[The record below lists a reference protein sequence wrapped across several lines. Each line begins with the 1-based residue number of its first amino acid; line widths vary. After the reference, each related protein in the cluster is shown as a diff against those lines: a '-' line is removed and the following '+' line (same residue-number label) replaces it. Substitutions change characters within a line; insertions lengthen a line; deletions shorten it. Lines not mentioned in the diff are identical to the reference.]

1 MENQFA
7 VTVHEFFM
15 AQDEQTR
22 LGILEYYTHDPP
34 NQMYLLWAASHDERL
49 STNARKAS
57 VILDTFFLS
66 NKNNFISF
74 ELAHRQAAKLFKRK
88 YLDRHVS
95 QSDLCRRTCPRLVGR
110 DSWHFGRRKGSPVKD
125 KQCTV
130 QEYGRTPEGT
140 SKDD

>member
-66 NKNNFISF
+66 NRNNFISF
-74 ELAHRQAAKLFKRK
+74 ELAHRQAAKLFKRFRDEVF
-88 YLDRHVS
+88 DRVAR
-95 QSDLCRRTCPRLVGR
+95 SDVTLMRFFTFKNLI
-110 DSWHFGRRKGSPVKD
+110 
-125 KQCTV
+125 TV
-130 QEYGRTPEGT
+130 QIFNILRYFLRFA
-140 SKDD
+140 

>member
-15 AQDEQTR
+15 SQNETTR

-34 NQMYLLWAASHDERL
+34 NKMYLLWAASHDKRL
-49 STNARKAS
+49 SSRAQQAS
-57 VILDTFFLS
+57 ILLDNFFLS

-88 YLDRHVS
+88 YLDKHVS
-95 QSDLCRRTCPRLVGR
+95 QSNLSR
-110 DSWHFGRRKGSPVKD
+110 
-125 KQCTV
+125 
-130 QEYGRTPEGT
+130 
-140 SKDD
+140 